1 MAQSMFR
8 RKEKLAAL
16 EKYKE
21 NYHRIL
27 EERQCVSVRD
37 LAVDGKDLI
46 KQGISSGPRIG
57 EILGELLEIVVEDP
71 EKNTKDILMDY
82 VNQILSGDD

>member
-1 MAQSMFR
+1 M
-8 RKEKLAAL
+8 
-16 EKYKE
+16 
-21 NYHRIL
+21 
-27 EERQCVSVRD
+27 
-37 LAVDGKDLI
+37 DGKDLI